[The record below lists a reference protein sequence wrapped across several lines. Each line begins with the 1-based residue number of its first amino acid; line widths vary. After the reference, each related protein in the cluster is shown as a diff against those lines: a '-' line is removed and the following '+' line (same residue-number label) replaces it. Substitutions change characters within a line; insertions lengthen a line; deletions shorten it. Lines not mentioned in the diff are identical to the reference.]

1 MNTGERHLTDAQ
13 LLSALDGELSAADTA
28 EMRNHLDE
36 CAECS
41 ARLAQIESTATA
53 FVRAHRGSTA
63 DLPSDSISRAQ
74 LQAQMALET
83 NGFWRTLWGERLRRN
98 FSVSAFWPAA
108 ALLIT
113 CVGLLLYQD
122 REIVRSPNPSI
133 VSEGAAPLVPDANL
147 TPGAVAQVSLNQI
160 CRDGEA
166 VESKPA
172 PAIQRAVFHEY
183 GMDGAPAQEFEV
195 DHLITP
201 GLGGTDDIRNLWPES
216 YSSQWNAHVKDELED
231 HLHEL
236 VCQRKLDL
244 RIAQHDMASDW
255 ISAYKK
261 YFGTDRPLLHN
272 SDSIDNRKR
281 SPNG

>member
-1 MNTGERHLTDAQ
+1 MNQSEQHPTDAQ
-13 LLSALDGELSAADTA
+13 LLSLVDGELLPPRAVEIRD
-28 EMRNHLDE
+28 HLDA
-36 CAECS
+36 CLECS
-41 ARLAQIESTATA
+41 ARLAQMENTAGA
-53 FVRAHRGSTA
+53 FARAYRTPSRAT
-63 DLPSDSISRAQ
+63 LPDASISRAR
-74 LQAQMALET
+74 LQSQMAREED
-83 NGFWRTLWGERLRRN
+83 NSSRSWPVRLRKS
-98 FSVSAFWPAA
+98 FSVPALWPAA
-108 ALLIT
+108 ALVIA
-113 CVGLLLYQD
+113 CVGLLVYQD
-122 REIVRSPNPSI
+122 RGLVNPSKALI
-133 VSEGAAPLVPDANL
+133 DGGSGAPLVPDSTL
-147 TPGAVAQVSLNQI
+147 TPGAVAPVSLNQI
-160 CRDGEA
+160 CMDSEP
-166 VESKPA
+166 VEQKPS

-183 GMDGAPAQEFEV
+183 RMDGAPPQEFEV

-231 HLHEL
+231 HLHDL

-244 RIAQHDMASDW
+244 HTAQRDMATNW